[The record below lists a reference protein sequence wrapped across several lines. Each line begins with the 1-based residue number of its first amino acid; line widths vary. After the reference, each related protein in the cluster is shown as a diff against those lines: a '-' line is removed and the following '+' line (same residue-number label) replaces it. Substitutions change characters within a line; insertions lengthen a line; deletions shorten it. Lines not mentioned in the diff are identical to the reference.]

1 MLIDSLLSVKM
12 MKVSLFVVAV
22 AEQDDDAE
30 WENLPEELA
39 VALRTF
45 CEDYSQIKEVAVE
58 PIFSREES
66 HEDVDNPNDEEAIK
80 TWKENGLGACVDML
94 ADYQEGVIR

>member
-1 MLIDSLLSVKM
+1 

-66 HEDVDNPNDEEAIK
+66 HEDVDDPTNLEDIK
-80 TWKENGLGACVDML
+80 TWQENGLGACIDII
-94 ADYQEGVIR
+94 ADYEKTLTKIRKELLDE